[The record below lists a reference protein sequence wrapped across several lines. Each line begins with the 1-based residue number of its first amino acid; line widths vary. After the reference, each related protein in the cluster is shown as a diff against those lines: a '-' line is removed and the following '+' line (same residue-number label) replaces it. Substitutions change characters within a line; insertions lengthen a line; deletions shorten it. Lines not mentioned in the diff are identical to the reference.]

1 MRLTR
6 FTLLALVVALVLSV
20 SAYASYQYAAYQS
33 WGYLQDASS
42 TYASNWTQNWFQKDA
57 QGFDTTVTF
66 IDNSTYSWHNT
77 VRNTYKTTAT
87 TLTWSGTTKAYCQ
100 SHTTGFF
107 GSCTV
112 FT

>member
-1 MRLTR
+1 MRRLTMVM
-6 FTLLALVVALVLSV
+6 LAIAVALIAATTPV
-20 SAYASYQYAAYQS
+20 ASYQYAGYRS
-33 WGYLQDASS
+33 WGFLQDASS
-42 TYASNWTQNWFQKDA
+42 TYASNWTQNWFQKDL

-66 IDNSTYSWHNT
+66 IDNLSYSWHNT
-77 VRNTYKTTAT
+77 VRNTFKTTAT

-100 SHTTGFF
+100 SHTSGFF